1 MYLCVRVAHL
11 YAQLHVLH
19 AYVSTA
25 LAYLQGVLRVLCVH
39 VLERTCVCVQ
49 ALSCEHSST
58 HMGHACNWH
67 VHSSLTAVLYM

>member
-11 YAQLHVLH
+11 YVQLLR
-19 AYVSTA
+19 AYVSIA

-39 VLERTCVCVQ
+39 VLERTRVCVQ
-49 ALSCEHSST
+49 ALSCERSST

-67 VHSSLTAVLYM
+67 VHSSLIAVLYM